1 MKHLTT
7 KLLFVLLP
15 TVVCL
20 QQSFAQFSID
30 AQLRNRFELRD
41 GYQKLAAEGSNPAA
55 LISQRTRFS
64 LNYTND
70 FLKLKLTPQD
80 VRLWGDQA
88 TLSASGVGDNPSL
101 DLLEAYAEI
110 KLGKSGWIS
119 VGRQQL
125 SYDSRRL
132 LGDRNWNQN
141 GIAYDA
147 LVLKFAVDDWN
158 LHAGASWNTMTELL
172 SENPYPSARIKSL
185 NFIWLNRKINDRLS
199 LSLLH
204 ISSGMTKTDTTSALN
219 FRHTTGIYGEYKTK
233 QFNAWGNIYYQFGKN
248 QKGNN
253 VSAILIDADASYKI
267 GKFTP
272 GIGMGYLSGNKK
284 VIGADEADNLFD
296 PLYGNRHRYF
306 GFIDYFR
313 SFPTNTRQGGL
324 ADYYL
329 WLDYR
334 FTKKVS
340 ARNTLHSFSLA
351 QTNPGTPSDKGLGV
365 ENNLIVK
372 YKFSEWG
379 ELEGGYCFF
388 LPTETLKVIQNVK
401 NDKFS
406 QFFYLQL
413 TITPNIFKQNTDSQK

>member
-7 KLLFVLLP
+7 KLLFILLL
-15 TVVCL
+15 TFLCL
-20 QQSFAQFSID
+20 QQSFAQFSVD

-55 LISQRTRFS
+55 LISQRTRLS

-80 VRLWGDQA
+80 VRLWGDQ
-88 TLSASGVGDNPSL
+88 TSLSASGVGDNPSL

-125 SYDSRRL
+125 SYDSRRI

-147 LVLKFAVDDWN
+147 LVLKFAQDDWS

-172 SENPYPSARIKSL
+172 SDNPYPSARIKSL

-204 ISSGMTKTDTTSALN
+204 ISSGVTKTDTTSALN

-233 QFNAWGNIYYQFGKN
+233 QFNVWSNLYYQFGKN
-248 QKGNN
+248 QKGNK
-253 VSAILIDADASYKI
+253 VSALLVDAEASYKI

-272 GIGMGYLSGNKK
+272 GIGLGYLSGNKK
-284 VIGADEADNLFD
+284 LNVAGETDHLFD

-306 GFIDYFR
+306 GFMDYFR
-313 SFPTNTRQGGL
+313 TFTSNTRQGGL

-351 QTNPGTPSDKGLGV
+351 QTNPGTPQEKGLGV
-365 ENNLIVK
+365 ENDLIVK

-388 LPTETLKVIQNVK
+388 LPTETLKVIQNVT

-413 TITPNIFKQNTDSQK
+413 TLTPNIFKQNTDFQK